1 MNVRD
6 SRVLSGKRETE
17 VMSNTYDGITES
29 STHGD
34 RAVVS
39 GLTTLAGVLLLVS
52 GLWSFFIGLA
62 GLIKNQFFVVTANYT
77 FKLDVTAWGWTHLL
91 LGIIV
96 ALVGIGLLLGQA
108 WARIVGVIVAV
119 LSLMANFLFLPYYP
133 FWSILVIFL
142 DLMII
147 WALLVYGRV
156 VGSHAA

>member
-1 MNVRD
+1 
-6 SRVLSGKRETE
+6 
-17 VMSNTYDGITES
+17 MSNTYDGITES
-29 STHGD
+29 TTRGD

-62 GLIKNQFFVVTANYT
+62 GLIKNQFFVVTSNYS
-77 FKLDVTAWGWTHLL
+77 FKLDVTSWGWIHLI
-91 LGIIV
+91 LGIVV
-96 ALVGIGLLLGQA
+96 ALVGIGLLLGQR
-108 WARIVGVIVAV
+108 WARIVGVIVAA

-142 DLMII
+142 DVMII

-156 VGSHAA
+156 VGSHEA

>member
-1 MNVRD
+1 
-6 SRVLSGKRETE
+6 
-17 VMSNTYDGITES
+17 MSNTYDGITES

-62 GLIKNQFFVVTANYT
+62 GLIKNQFFVVTTNYT
-77 FKLDVTAWGWTHLL
+77 FKLDVTSWGWTHLI
-91 LGIIV
+91 LGIVV

-142 DLMII
+142 DVMII

>member
-1 MNVRD
+1 
-6 SRVLSGKRETE
+6 
-17 VMSNTYDGITES
+17 MSNTYDGITES

-62 GLIKNQFFVVTANYT
+62 GLIKNQFFVVTTNYT
-77 FKLDVTAWGWTHLL
+77 FKLDVTAWGWTHLI
-91 LGIIV
+91 LGIVV

-142 DLMII
+142 DVMII